1 MNERTIQDPRPLNG
15 LMALLA
21 RIAVYDEGTAS
32 HVVMIY
38 ITVPRSPVT
47 AASLLIDLKDAK
59 LGCLVVGF

>member
-1 MNERTIQDPRPLNG
+1 VLNERTIQDPRPVNG

-32 HVVMIY
+32 HVMIC

-47 AASLLIDLKDAK
+47 AASLLIQ
-59 LGCLVVGF
+59 